1 MALLE
6 RTVKGM
12 LLAELVQGMTL
23 TLRSMFRQ
31 KHTINYPYEKG
42 PISPRTEMQ

>member
-12 LLAELVQGMTL
+12 LLAELVQGMPL

-31 KHTINYPYEKG
+31 KHTIHYPYE
-42 PISPRTEMQ
+42 